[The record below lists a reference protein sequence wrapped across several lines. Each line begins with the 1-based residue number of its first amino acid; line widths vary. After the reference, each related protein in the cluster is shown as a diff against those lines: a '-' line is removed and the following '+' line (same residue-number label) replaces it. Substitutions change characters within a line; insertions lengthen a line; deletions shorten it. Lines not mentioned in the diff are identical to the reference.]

1 MIFPLPNKVNVIP
14 KFVSLDFPR
23 HPFFVRMAIG
33 LSARMAALQL
43 HGSARTVNVNQISV
57 LRHGYACLDNSSLSQ
72 KQSRQGKAAVCSYA
86 SQLSSMHLA
95 KHPPA
100 DLLDE
105 AGKCR
110 ACQREKLRLH
120 FPALLQKREK
130 KQTTVPR
137 FGCVHPIGNCG
148 DRAKASRNGVRNP
161 DARAQETKYGV
172 RRALVEKKME
182 SQP

>member
-1 MIFPLPNKVNVIP
+1 
-14 KFVSLDFPR
+14 
-23 HPFFVRMAIG
+23 MAIG

-95 KHPPA
+95 KSPPA
-100 DLLDE
+100 DLFDE

-110 ACQREKLRLH
+110 ACQREKVRLH

-137 FGCVHPIGNCG
+137 FSCMHRLAI
-148 DRAKASRNGVRNP
+148 A
-161 DARAQETKYGV
+161 ETEQKRLETG
-172 RRALVEKKME
+172 
-182 SQP
+182 